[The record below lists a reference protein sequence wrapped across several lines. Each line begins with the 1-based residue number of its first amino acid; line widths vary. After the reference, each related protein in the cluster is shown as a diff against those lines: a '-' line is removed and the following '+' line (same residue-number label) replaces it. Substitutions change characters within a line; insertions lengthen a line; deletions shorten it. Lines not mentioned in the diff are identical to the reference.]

1 MTEQIRLGVIV
12 PSVNIVVEEW
22 YPRVVPDGVSVHF
35 ARMLIG
41 EGSSPERIIAMDRE
55 DGARAIRQL
64 ASCRPHAI
72 AYGCTASSI
81 VQGHAFDERLR
92 GEIRHIAGAPATTA
106 TDSIFAACH
115 ALGLK
120 RVTAISPYT
129 EAVDTAE
136 HRFFAEGGVDC
147 ARRRLSRHHRWV
159 SPSRTRTRRDLR
171 SGARRVG
178 PAIGRADR
186 RLPQFP
192 LAPDHRRARGADR
205 QAGRDLDP
213 GGVVASA
220 ASGRRQ
226 DADLRL
232 RPPVARV
239 LIRTSTS
246 LCHPG

>member
-1 MTEQIRLGVIV
+1 MTEQVRLGVIV

-92 GEIRHIAGAPATTA
+92 SEIRHITGAPATTA

-115 ALGLK
+115 ALGLR

-129 EAVDTAE
+129 EAVDAAE

-147 ARRRLSRHHRWV
+147 VAGAHLGITNGFGLAEPEPAAIVDLALGAWDPQSDGLIATCLNFRSHPVIDALEAR
-159 SPSRTRTRRDLR
+159 
-171 SGARRVG
+171 
-178 PAIGRADR
+178 IGK
-186 RLPQFP
+186 P
-192 LAPDHRRARGADR
+192 
-205 QAGRDLDP
+205 
-213 GGVVASA
+213 VV
-220 ASGRRQ
+220 
-226 DADLRL
+226 
-232 RPPVARV
+232 
-239 LIRTSTS
+239 TSTQAV
-246 LCHPG
+246 LWRLMRLAGVKTPIPGFGRLLRQH